1 MKKRV
6 ITFDNHALE
15 QVLYWTNNDLKM
27 LRKIFKLIENIQKTP
42 FAGIG
47 KPEALKYMDGYWSRR
62 IDDAH
67 RLVYKVS
74 AEQIIIAS
82 CKSHYEEK

>member
-1 MKKRV
+1 MKR
-6 ITFDNHALE
+6 
-15 QVLYWTNNDLKM
+15 QVLFEILATEQLYFWSLNDLKK
-27 LRKIFKLIENIQKTP
+27 LKKILQLIEDIKKTP
-42 FAGIG
+42 FVGIG

-62 IDDAH
+62 IDDEH
-67 RLVYKVS
+67 RLVYKVT

>member
-1 MKKRV
+1 MKDVV
-6 ITFDNHALE
+6 IKPIASSHLE
-15 QVLYWTNNDLKM
+15 FWASNDLKK
-27 LRKIFKLIENIQKTP
+27 LKKILQLIEDIKKTP
-42 FAGIG
+42 FVGIG

-62 IDDAH
+62 IDDEH
-67 RLVYKVS
+67 RLVYKVT

>member
-1 MKKRV
+1 MKR
-6 ITFDNHALE
+6 
-15 QVLYWTNNDLKM
+15 QVLFEILATEQLYFWSLNDLKK
-27 LRKIFKLIENIQKTP
+27 LKKILQLIEDIKKTP
-42 FAGIG
+42 FVGIG

-62 IDDAH
+62 IDDEH
-67 RLVYKVS
+67 RLVYNVT